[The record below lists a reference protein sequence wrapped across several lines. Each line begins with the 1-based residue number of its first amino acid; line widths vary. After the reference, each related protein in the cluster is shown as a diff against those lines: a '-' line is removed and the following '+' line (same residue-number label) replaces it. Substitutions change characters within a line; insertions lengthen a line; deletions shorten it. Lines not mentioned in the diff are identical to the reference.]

1 MVQGVFVELA
11 GPDDAFLDVFCSGQ
25 ERVDQYFR
33 NRAWFAE
40 KRKGGSLTTYVFRVS
55 GVDRLWGMPRQASG
69 ISPILM
75 TRAPRKPKLW

>member
-33 NRAWFAE
+33 SRAWFAE
-40 KRKGGSLTTYVFRVS
+40 KRKGGPVVGYASVS
-55 GVDRLWGMPRQASG
+55 FG